1 MRIALAEAIV
11 AENLVKI
18 YPNNK
23 KALNSFSLTVPR
35 GAVYSLLGKNGA
47 GKTTFTKI
55 IATILRPTSGEASV
69 LGFDLKKQSHEIRRR
84 VSIVPQES
92 RPFSLQTPYEHILMF
107 LIARG
112 WSLSDARKRSR
123 EVLERLELTEY
134 QNQICSTLS
143 GGLKQRVVIAMA
155 SAAEPDLLLLDEP
168 TIGLDPVAR
177 LMIWDFIRELV
188 EQGTTIFL
196 TTHYMDEAENLS
208 DRVTIM
214 DRGMKVLEGTPS
226 ELKRHLGET
235 TSVTVTGRIGAEE
248 LAGYGKY
255 YQNGSASRVF
265 TSESRARELADYC
278 VSKQL
283 AVTLRPVTLEDLF
296 IYLLGEAND

>member
-35 GAVYSLLGKNGA
+35 GTVYSLLGKNGA

-55 IATILRPTSGEASV
+55 IATILKPTSGEASV
-69 LGFDLKKQSHEIRRR
+69 FGFDLKKQSHEIRRR

-123 EVLERLELTEY
+123 EVLERLELT
-134 QNQICSTLS
+134 
-143 GGLKQRVVIAMA
+143 
-155 SAAEPDLLLLDEP
+155 
-168 TIGLDPVAR
+168 
-177 LMIWDFIRELV
+177 
-188 EQGTTIFL
+188 
-196 TTHYMDEAENLS
+196 
-208 DRVTIM
+208 
-214 DRGMKVLEGTPS
+214 
-226 ELKRHLGET
+226 
-235 TSVTVTGRIGAEE
+235 
-248 LAGYGKY
+248 
-255 YQNGSASRVF
+255 
-265 TSESRARELADYC
+265 
-278 VSKQL
+278 
-283 AVTLRPVTLEDLF
+283 
-296 IYLLGEAND
+296 